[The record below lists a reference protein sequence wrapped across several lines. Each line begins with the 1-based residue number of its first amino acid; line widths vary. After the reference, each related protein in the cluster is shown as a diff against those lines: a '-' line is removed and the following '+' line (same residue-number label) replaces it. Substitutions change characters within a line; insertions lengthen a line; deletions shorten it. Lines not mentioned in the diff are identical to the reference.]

1 MRKIRQS
8 FEEVVAG
15 EPHKEHYMVVWS
27 VIGLIAVTV
36 GIVITVVSMVFHL
49 WK

>member
-15 EPHKEHYMVVWS
+15 EPHKEHFVVVWS
-27 VIGLIAVTV
+27 VIGLTAITV
-36 GIVITVVSMVFHL
+36 GICITVASMVFHL